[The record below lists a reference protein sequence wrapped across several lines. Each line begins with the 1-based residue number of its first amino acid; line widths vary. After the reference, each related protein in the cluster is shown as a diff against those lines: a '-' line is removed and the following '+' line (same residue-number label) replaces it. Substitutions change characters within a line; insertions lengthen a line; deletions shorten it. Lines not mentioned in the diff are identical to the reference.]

1 MKLGAI
7 IAVGVIVIALAVI
20 IGVVY
25 LLGTKLKEKGKI
37 ERIKIVCETL
47 RKTQKDP
54 IIHKDEVESL
64 LKNEIQEEIKKE
76 IKNCIKGY
84 LRTAGFHLLACGRGI
99 LFSKVSLLDA
109 VSKKHSD
116 WLERILRLIYN
127 NGGFL
132 VPIRW

>member
-54 IIHKDEVESL
+54 IIDKDEVESL
-64 LKNEIQEEIKKE
+64 LKTINEQIQNIAQKKDTL
-76 IKNCIKGY
+76 C
-84 LRTAGFHLLACGRGI
+84 RRM
-99 LFSKVSLLDA
+99 
-109 VSKKHSD
+109 
-116 WLERILRLIYN
+116 YN
-127 NGGFL
+127 
-132 VPIRW
+132 

>member
-47 RKTQKDP
+47 RKTHKDP

-76 IKNCIKGY
+76 IKNCIKGEKSHSSV
-84 LRTAGFHLLACGRGI
+84 RLLEKR
-99 LFSKVSLLDA
+99 
-109 VSKKHSD
+109 
-116 WLERILRLIYN
+116 
-127 NGGFL
+127 
-132 VPIRW
+132 

>member
-64 LKNEIQEEIKKE
+64 LKMRYKK
-76 IKNCIKGY
+76 K
-84 LRTAGFHLLACGRGI
+84 
-99 LFSKVSLLDA
+99 
-109 VSKKHSD
+109 SKK
-116 WLERILRLIYN
+116 RLKI
-127 NGGFL
+127 
-132 VPIRW
+132 V

>member
-1 MKLGAI
+1 MITYAPDKKEFCLKLGAI

-25 LLGTKLKEKGKI
+25 LLGTKSKEKGKI

-76 IKNCIKGY
+76 IKNCIKGEKSHKQ
-84 LRTAGFHLLACGRGI
+84 RKTAG
-99 LFSKVSLLDA
+99 
-109 VSKKHSD
+109 KKIAD
-116 WLERILRLIYN
+116 FIKFFFGKGVIELNREEIYA
-127 NGGFL
+127 
-132 VPIRW
+132 

>member
-1 MKLGAI
+1 MITYAPDKKEFCLKLGAI

-76 IKNCIKGY
+76 IKNCIKGEKSHKQ
-84 LRTAGFHLLACGRGI
+84 RKTAG
-99 LFSKVSLLDA
+99 
-109 VSKKHSD
+109 KKIAGFIKFF
-116 WLERILRLIYN
+116 LEKE
-127 NGGFL
+127 
-132 VPIRW
+132 

>member
-7 IAVGVIVIALAVI
+7 IAVGVIVIALAVII

-76 IKNCIKGY
+76 IKNCIKGEKSHKQ
-84 LRTAGFHLLACGRGI
+84 RKTAG
-99 LFSKVSLLDA
+99 
-109 VSKKHSD
+109 KKIAD
-116 WLERILRLIYN
+116 FIKFFLEKE
-127 NGGFL
+127 
-132 VPIRW
+132 

>member
-1 MKLGAI
+1 MITYAPDKKEFCLKLGAI

-54 IIHKDEVESL
+54 IIHKDEVQYTSILSSCFSNSRKCDAETLFPFGSL
-64 LKNEIQEEIKKE
+64 GDPGLERFDLCSNLPF
-76 IKNCIKGY
+76 NCK
-84 LRTAGFHLLACGRGI
+84 I
-99 LFSKVSLLDA
+99 LF
-109 VSKKHSD
+109 
-116 WLERILRLIYN
+116 IPYT
-127 NGGFL
+127 FF
-132 VPIRW
+132 

>member
-1 MKLGAI
+1 MITYAPDKKEFCLKLGAI
-7 IAVGVIVIALAVI
+7 IAVGVIVITLAVI

-54 IIHKDEVESL
+54 IIDKDEVESL

-76 IKNCIKGY
+76 IKNCIKGEKSHKQ
-84 LRTAGFHLLACGRGI
+84 RKTAG
-99 LFSKVSLLDA
+99 
-109 VSKKHSD
+109 KKIADFIKFFWKRS
-116 WLERILRLIYN
+116 N
-127 NGGFL
+127 
-132 VPIRW
+132 